1 MRLMRT
7 SNLNVRAL
15 AFQVL
20 CAAVTAV
27 ICCGTVTVPQ
37 ASAAS
42 KGNSPS
48 SPGAQSVANRA
59 KTPNPSFPS
68 AATWPGDTFLAPV
81 SIQTLPSQSFFYSG
95 SSSLTPTAIQTLRRK
110 VALILS
116 LDPHARIRITGHTDS
131 QGSAQY
137 NLALS
142 LARARVV
149 MRWLK
154 SHGLSKNYMES
165 RGVGFSEPV
174 IQDRDAN
181 GNLIQKAAQ
190 ANRRVV
196 IELLS

>member
-1 MRLMRT
+1 MRT
-7 SNLNVRAL
+7 SYLKVRVL
-15 AFQVL
+15 TRQVVFT
-20 CAAVTAV
+20 AVSAV
-27 ICCGTVTVPQ
+27 ICYVFAVIPH
-37 ASAAS
+37 ASAAAPS
-42 KGNSPS
+42 KSHNPS
-48 SPGAQSVANRA
+48 SPSTQSVENRA
-59 KTPNPSFPS
+59 KASNPAFPG
-68 AATWPGDTFLAPV
+68 AVTWPGDTFPAPV

-95 SSSLTPTAIQTLRRK
+95 SASLTPTAIQTLRRK

-137 NLALS
+137 NLDLS

-149 MRWLK
+149 MQWIK
-154 SHGLSKNYMES
+154 SHGLGKNYIEA